1 MTIEV
6 TDEIKAKFWEAA
18 AWPGPNDL
26 DVGRGLAAVLAIME
40 RDYVSR
46 WGTITER
53 VPREFMDTPP
63 MDGFM
68 DGFKKQVI
76 EHAKYMGAEVVDI
89 DNPEVFPDDS
99 PPAFGDY
106 AVLKWKIR
114 RTA

>member
-6 TDEIKAKFWEAA
+6 TDEMRAAYLTAWRNDGCSIKA
-18 AWPGPNDL
+18 
-26 DVGRGLAAVLAIME
+26 GLAAALAIVE

-46 WGTITER
+46 YGSITER
-53 VPREFMDTPP
+53 VPRELMDTSI
-63 MDGFM
+63 M
-68 DGFKKQVI
+68 DGFKKQVA

-89 DNPEVFPDDS
+89 DNPEILPDDS
-99 PPAFGDY
+99 PLTFGDY

>member
-6 TDEIKAKFWEAA
+6 TDEMRAAYLTAWGDSRCSIKA
-18 AWPGPNDL
+18 
-26 DVGRGLAAVLAIME
+26 GLAAVLAIVE
-40 RDYVSR
+40 QDYVSR

-68 DGFKKQVI
+68 DGFKNQVI